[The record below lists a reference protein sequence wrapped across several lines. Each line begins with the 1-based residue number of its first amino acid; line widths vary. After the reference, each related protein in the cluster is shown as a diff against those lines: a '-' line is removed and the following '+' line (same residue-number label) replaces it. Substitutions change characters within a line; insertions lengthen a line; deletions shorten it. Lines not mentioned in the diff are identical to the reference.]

1 MKEKKKGWKKTKT
14 YLSQV
19 DEGEQQSVPLEAR
32 HRAGPGKPCG
42 KERRIKRAGN
52 SPWSGRLADRW
63 QPGQG
68 EDRGRFSGGRGG
80 GLEGGGGGFGGSAG
94 VDGGWVL
101 GGSRQPLPQ
110 SHVSGSATGF
120 VLSLKKTLIIKLSLI
135 LPQCWPDK
143 SESGAEYEWQGFCL
157 YLHNLK
163 PMRPFFRTCGTAQG
177 KGGDKTLWKGKGD
190 CRKVSRVGCEA
201 TRAFSGFG
209 GKPVNKQLRHSRKRN
224 VWHTET
230 KQAEPGRKPFL
241 LTTLRAFFPSHADY
255 MPAIFISDPCTIHK
269 KLWANGSK
277 VNVTH
282 VRLHQI
288 KNTNTRQKQTKQKKC
303 QSFILNAKLGK
314 QREMYGF
321 SQGQIKTQR
330 SLWGL

>member
-80 GLEGGGGGFGGSAG
+80 GLEGGFGGSAG

-110 SHVSGSATGF
+110 SHVCGSATGF
-120 VLSLKKTLIIKLSLI
+120 VLSIKKKKKPHQTLINSSPVLTWQVREWSEVWVTRVLPLPSQPETHEAALQNMWRSTGQRWGQNFVKRQGGLS
-135 LPQCWPDK
+135 K
-143 SESGAEYEWQGFCL
+143 GFRGL
-157 YLHNLK
+157 DV
-163 PMRPFFRTCGTAQG
+163 RPP
-177 KGGDKTLWKGKGD
+177 
-190 CRKVSRVGCEA
+190 E
-201 TRAFSGFG
+201 
-209 GKPVNKQLRHSRKRN
+209 
-224 VWHTET
+224 
-230 KQAEPGRKPFL
+230 
-241 LTTLRAFFPSHADY
+241 
-255 MPAIFISDPCTIHK
+255 
-269 KLWANGSK
+269 
-277 VNVTH
+277 
-282 VRLHQI
+282 
-288 KNTNTRQKQTKQKKC
+288 
-303 QSFILNAKLGK
+303 
-314 QREMYGF
+314 
-321 SQGQIKTQR
+321 R
-330 SLWGL
+330 SLALAGNP